1 MAPNVPG
8 SVIQTLVNLGI
19 TISKGAEL
27 RTVTVGFNEI
37 MELLKGSLLSKTPLT
52 DLILHQTNE
61 MASVRGNDLHHRIK
75 QGSKS
80 NSKRMI
86 VKAVVQIST
95 NEFLFYKAGTD
106 FIDFLFSLLTIPL
119 GAVEYL
125 LDGNTSLRNIDNL
138 YRSITELIDEKYM
151 TSQCTRNRL
160 IKPELPPKYLSKYQI
175 FPLTEQTT
183 PSIYYFESHTVTGSS
198 NTCVEKGYWM
208 CVKDPKG
215 EGCYIKVQNQMYIV
229 LPHLMVI
236 DCISSSIGPILEQL
250 KIPSCDVKELEIEI
264 GLEEALSI
272 LKASLV
278 SDSALV
284 DVLIP
289 QVLKEPG
296 EGKK

>member
-1 MAPNVPG
+1 
-8 SVIQTLVNLGI
+8 
-19 TISKGAEL
+19 
-27 RTVTVGFNEI
+27 I

-183 PSIYYFESHTVTGSS
+183 PK
-198 NTCVEKGYWM
+198 KGYWM

-264 GLEEALSI
+264 GLEELSSSRSFF
-272 LKASLV
+272 SLIFRSV
-278 SDSALV
+278 LSSNRKLV
-284 DVLIP
+284 PSLTN
-289 QVLKEPG
+289 
-296 EGKK
+296 